1 MTTILNQ
8 PKEDIIKACAITYE
22 YLYDQTVSDSD
33 IESALNEIIE
43 KYPSES
49 RMEMILY
56 YTMDRIKSVHSS
68 TPPAQ

>member
-8 PKEDIIKACAITYE
+8 PKEDLIKACAITYQH
-22 YLYDQTVSDSD
+22 LYDQTVSDSD
-33 IESALNEIIE
+33 IESALNDVMV

-49 RMEMILY
+49 RIEMILY

-68 TPPAQ
+68 PSPDQ